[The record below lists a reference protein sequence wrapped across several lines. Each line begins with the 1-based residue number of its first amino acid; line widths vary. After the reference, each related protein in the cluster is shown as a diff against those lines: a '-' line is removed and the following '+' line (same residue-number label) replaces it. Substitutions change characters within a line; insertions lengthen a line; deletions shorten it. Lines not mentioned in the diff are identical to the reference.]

1 VPLSSGQA
9 RITTFELDSVAEI
22 DRMVA
27 QIKRDDS
34 DVRERT
40 LTNRSADKHTCE
52 TIREISSLFE
62 FGPGSHEQN
71 IPPSYERNVHLFCRI
86 GTRAF
91 VTYLW
96 YSPEDRVGKRY
107 ANAALAI
114 MGSLK
119 IAKP

>member
-1 VPLSSGQA
+1 
-9 RITTFELDSVAEI
+9 
-22 DRMVA
+22 
-27 QIKRDDS
+27 
-34 DVRERT
+34 
-40 LTNRSADKHTCE
+40 
-52 TIREISSLFE
+52 
-62 FGPGSHEQN
+62 
-71 IPPSYERNVHLFCRI
+71 LFCRI